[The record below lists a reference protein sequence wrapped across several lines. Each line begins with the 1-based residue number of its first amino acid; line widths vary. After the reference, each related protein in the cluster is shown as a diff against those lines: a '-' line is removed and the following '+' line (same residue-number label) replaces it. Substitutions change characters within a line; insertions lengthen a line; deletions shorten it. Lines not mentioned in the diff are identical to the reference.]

1 MIMPHQRP
9 RNILPLLEKRLR
21 HFPVV
26 GVLGPRQSGKSTL
39 IRELLSVKRS
49 ISYVTLDREDVR
61 SQAERQ
67 PTLFL
72 KGLEDPKVETAC
84 IDEIQ
89 KAPVLF
95 DTLKAEV
102 DENRRPGRFTITGST
117 EFSKKTGIRES
128 LTGRIALLKLFPL
141 NIAEILGSRHLPLI
155 EGFAT
160 KSKTELTD
168 ITQWLDRGGMP
179 GIFAIR
185 DEDHRI
191 ANFDN
196 WIETTCTRD
205 VSKFNIPRFNP
216 DLARRIFQSASSLPK
231 ATRTEIAKS
240 VGKLPRQ
247 IEAYLEAFK
256 SLFILYEIEPFQT
269 SVGKSQFYCF
279 DAGIAK
285 ALGASKEK
293 RFQIWLLNEIF
304 SQFSYAGKRRPDIF
318 FYESSRGSTIDFLLT
333 EEKFKFA
340 FKICHDEAPSTYFM
354 RAIDRFKNNNPEFE
368 MLALAPCTKLHRVA
382 SNVQIIPWNAVA

>member
-1 MIMPHQRP
+1 MPHERH
-9 RNILPLLEKRLR
+9 RSILPILEKRLR

-39 IRELLSVKRS
+39 IRELLSKKRS
-49 ISYVTLDREDVR
+49 ISYVTLDREDAR

-72 KGLEDPKVETAC
+72 KGLEDSKVQTAC

-89 KAPVLF
+89 KAPILF

-102 DENRRPGRFTITGST
+102 DEDRRPGRFAITGST

-128 LTGRIALLKLFPL
+128 LTGRIALLRLFPL
-141 NIAEILGSRHLPLI
+141 NIAEILGSLYSPLV
-155 EGFAT
+155 EGL
-160 KSKTELTD
+160 KNNQSKTELKD
-168 ITQWLDRGGMP
+168 ITQWVNRGGMP
-179 GIFAIR
+179 GIFSIR
-185 DEDHRI
+185 DDDHRI
-191 ANFDN
+191 ATFEN

-205 VSKFNIPRFNP
+205 LSKFYIPRFNP
-216 DLARRIFQSASSLPK
+216 DLARRIFQSATSLPK

-240 VGKLPRQ
+240 IGKLPRQ
-247 IEAYLEAFK
+247 IEAYLQAFK
-256 SLFILYEIEPFQT
+256 SLFVLYEIEPFQT
-269 SVGKSQFYCF
+269 SIGKAQFYCF

-285 ALGASKEK
+285 SLGAQKEK

-318 FYESSRGSTIDFLLT
+318 FYESSRGSTMDFILA
-333 EEKFKFA
+333 EENYKIA

-354 RAIDRFKNNNPEFE
+354 RAIDSFKKNNPEFE
-368 MLALAPCTKLHRVA
+368 MIVLAPCSKLHRLT
-382 SNVQIIPWNAVA
+382 SQVQIVPWNTAA